1 MIAWRLDRDTI
12 DLTGECLVSL
22 YVISSSASLVF
33 VAFFFCEMILY
44 VFQWDSSLLI
54 FNQTVVDV
62 VAQLLVSQNLSL
74 ENSKS
79 ALFISLKF
87 ELR

>member
-1 MIAWRLDRDTI
+1 
-12 DLTGECLVSL
+12 
-22 YVISSSASLVF
+22 
-33 VAFFFCEMILY
+33 MILY